1 MSSAQTLKEIAPF
14 LDPHLLLFTLQKTST
29 PQQTGELQ
37 NQIKGKLLIGQKD
50 NAKKLED
57 QAKAE
62 ASKLLDVL
70 AGPDFQ

>member
-1 MSSAQTLKEIAPF
+1 
-14 LDPHLLLFTLQKTST
+14 
-29 PQQTGELQ
+29 
-37 NQIKGKLLIGQKD
+37 LIGQKD